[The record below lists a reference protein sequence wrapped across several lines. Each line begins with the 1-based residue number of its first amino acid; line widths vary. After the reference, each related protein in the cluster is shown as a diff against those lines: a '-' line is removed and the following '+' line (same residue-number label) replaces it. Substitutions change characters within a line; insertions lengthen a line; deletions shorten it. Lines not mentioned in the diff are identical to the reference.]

1 MVRSGGA
8 VLAAVMVAAGLVGAV
23 GAGPAGASPNGFA
36 LLVDS
41 SEPFVCQLAGIDLAT
56 GAVTPLAHTGSD
68 ACASDIAETSD
79 GRVFGIQ
86 QQPPEAGPPPTVHLL
101 QYNTSTGAP
110 TDLGQIGTF
119 LAAAPLTEIGGVTFD
134 HAGNLFVEMVGLS
147 GAGGDPQ
154 CSGESVC
161 LYRVD
166 PANPAS
172 ATFVGQGA
180 FGTDLQFF
188 SAPCDGPAMTLLPPL
203 TGPAPAGVWP
213 PLSGQHST
221 QSQGSIHA
229 LDLEPNS
236 VLASRDL
243 STGAVSAVGSGVGV
257 NNLVDGLA
265 FDSSG
270 TLWGIGGTTT
280 GGITTTLNVFT
291 LNTTSGAA
299 TPGPVLSGNLSL
311 DPLALA
317 LPLTCPTP
325 AAAAPAAVVITPT
338 FTG

>member
-1 MVRSGGA
+1 MVRLGGV
-8 VLAAVMVAAGLVGAV
+8 VLAAVMVAAGLVGVV

-86 QQPPEAGPPPTVHLL
+86 QQPQEAGPPPTVHLL

-119 LAAAPLTEIGGVTFD
+119 LAGATLTEIGGVTFD

-147 GAGGDPQ
+147 GAGGDPN

-166 PANPAS
+166 PANPAG
-172 ATFVGQGA
+172 ATFVGQGP
-180 FGTDLQFF
+180 FGSDLQFL
-188 SAPCDGPAMTLLPPL
+188 SAPCDGPAVTLLPPL
-203 TGPAPAGVWP
+203 SGPAPAGVGP
-213 PLSGQHST
+213 PLSGQ
-221 QSQGSIHA
+221 QSSQGQGSIHA

-243 STGAVSAVGSGVGV
+243 STGSVSAIGAGVGL

-280 GGITTTLNVFT
+280 TLNVFT
-291 LNTTSGAA
+291 LNTTTGAA
-299 TPGPVLSGNLSL
+299 TTGPVLSGNLSL
-311 DPLALA
+311 HPLGLA
-317 LPLTCPTP
+317 LPLTCPTR
-325 AAAAPAAVVITPT
+325 AAAAPAAVVMTPT